1 MISMK
6 IIVYDYESNDELDDV
21 NDNDNVIVFEIM
33 IFKNLWQWWC
43 FFSL

>member
-6 IIVYDYESNDELDDV
+6 IIVYDYESNDELYDV

-33 IFKNLWQWWC
+33 IFKNL
-43 FFSL
+43 